1 MTVPLNPV
9 PAQPDAVIEN
19 LTPEQAHALL
29 HKLTLIHNA
38 LFSPNSGAGF
48 FQFGMLCE
56 KLSTVAKKPK
66 AAPKQETK
74 EGE

>member
-1 MTVPLNPV
+1 MTAP
-9 PAQPDAVIEN
+9 I
-19 LTPEQAHALL
+19 LTPDQQIESLSQEQANALL
-29 HKLTLIHNA
+29 QKLTLINNA
-38 LFSPNSGAGF
+38 LFSPNTGAGF

-66 AAPKQETK
+66 AATTPK